1 MMAFLCWNGYLNHII
16 EHGWR
21 ERDSLQQHPF
31 VRTEGSQ
38 QCDSQPP
45 HQQELQRQRCPDLD
59 QSDLR
64 WCRYLFSQILKNITG
79 VNKNFK
85 FIANCIIMQKADCGL
100 NISGSC
106 FWDNEVDGTVTIK
119 WDAPSLI
126 CIVNVFGCAL
136 WSHNLSHFT
145 FTLLLINYIHI
156 ILSPV
161 KLVILHYT
169 SLATDSSNFTS

>member
-1 MMAFLCWNGYLNHII
+1 M
-16 EHGWR
+16 
-21 ERDSLQQHPF
+21 
-31 VRTEGSQ
+31 
-38 QCDSQPP
+38 
-45 HQQELQRQRCPDLD
+45 
-59 QSDLR
+59 
-64 WCRYLFSQILKNITG
+64 QILKNITG

-136 WSHNLSHFT
+136 
-145 FTLLLINYIHI
+145 
-156 ILSPV
+156 
-161 KLVILHYT
+161 
-169 SLATDSSNFTS
+169 